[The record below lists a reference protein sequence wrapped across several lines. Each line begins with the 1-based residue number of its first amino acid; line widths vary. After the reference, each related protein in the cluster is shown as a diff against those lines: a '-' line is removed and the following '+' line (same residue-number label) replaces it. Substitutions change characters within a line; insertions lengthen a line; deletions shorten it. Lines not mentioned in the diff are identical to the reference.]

1 MTDDPVMRYVDVLKQ
16 KALYLERE
24 NVRLTDL
31 VIDQDKVIKAYV
43 KMTSM
48 TIKCNKGN
56 DDDNERPITK
66 YD

>member
-24 NVRLTDL
+24 NARLTNL
-31 VIDQDKVIKAYV
+31 SINQVRVIKAYA
-43 KMTSM
+43 KMTNM
-48 TIKCNKGN
+48 TIKVNEGDN
-56 DDDNERPITK
+56 DDNERPITK